1 MGAGVVFPPLCVLL
15 SLFFFF
21 CFLCLGG
28 RYGTHNPKQMKTINP
43 DIDIFNNLEK
53 ALKSFEKCETPCQ
66 LLEAKMGKKTDY
78 FLDRSKEA
86 IKEWPN
92 LYKLISEK

>member
-1 MGAGVVFPPLCVLL
+1 V
-15 SLFFFF
+15 
-21 CFLCLGG
+21 
-28 RYGTHNPKQMKTINP
+28 
-43 DIDIFNNLEK
+43 IDIFNNLEK

>member
-1 MGAGVVFPPLCVLL
+1 
-15 SLFFFF
+15 
-21 CFLCLGG
+21 
-28 RYGTHNPKQMKTINP
+28 MKTINP

-92 LYKLISEK
+92 LYKLIAEK